1 MGKEKIN
8 TKDFRVELDF
18 EPLDKFNWDFV
29 LDNGFDAWHYSLK
42 SLMDREYENSRKL
55 KTARIIDSSESNP
68 YNITSITANK
78 NKGITTVVFEDGE
91 VQMSKLAKGDH
102 YDTSVGVAL
111 CIAYREFGS
120 KTKFKKFVEENAKVI
135 EKKIKKEK
143 NS

>member
-1 MGKEKIN
+1 MGEEKIN
-8 TKDFRVELDF
+8 IKDFRIKLDF
-18 EPLDKFNWDFV
+18 EPFDLLDFILEDI
-29 LDNGFDAWHYSLK
+29 
-42 SLMDREYENSRKL
+42 EYENSRKL

-102 YDTSVGVAL
+102 YDASVGVAL

-135 EKKIKKEK
+135 EKKINKK